1 MTAPG
6 TAVAVSARHNVLGA
20 IHMVVGL
27 FLFGVMEVLIKW
39 KVADY
44 PVHQL
49 VFFRASFG
57 LIPCLVMVW
66 QGGGL
71 KALKTR
77 RPGEHFL
84 RAVVGLSAMWLVFS
98 AYETMK
104 LADVGAILFAAPL
117 FLTAMAGPVL
127 GEAVGARRWSAVLVG
142 FVGVLLIIKPGSTAL
157 QPAALGVL
165 GAAFLFAVA
174 MILMRR
180 LGSTESAAT
189 ITFFLSVFITL
200 VSLVLIA
207 TLGWVSPTPGDFM
220 AMAMIGLVGGTAQLF
235 LTQSLRLGE
244 AAVVSPLRYSSIIW
258 AVLFG
263 YIFWGA
269 LPDAMVVAGLVIVIC
284 SGLYILHREARLAII
299 QRRERDLPER

>member
-1 MTAPG
+1 MTTRGA
-6 TAVAVSARHNVLGA
+6 AVAVSARHNVLGA
-20 IHMVVGL
+20 IHMVIGL

-39 KVADY
+39 QVADY

-57 LIPCLVMVW
+57 LIPCIVMVW
-66 QGGGL
+66 QAGGVSS
-71 KALKTR
+71 LKTR

-84 RAVVGLSAMWLVFS
+84 RGLVGLSAMWLVFS

-127 GEAVGARRWSAVLVG
+127 GEAVGARRWTAVLVG
-142 FVGVLLIIKPGSTAL
+142 FVGVLLIVKPGSTAL
-157 QPAALGVL
+157 QPAAVGVL

-174 MILMRR
+174 MTLMRR

-189 ITFFLSVFITL
+189 ITFFLSVLITL

-207 TLGWVSPTPGDFM
+207 MFGWVTPTPGDFA
-220 AMAMIGLVGGTAQLF
+220 AMAMIGLIGGTAQLF
-235 LTQSLRLGE
+235 LTQALRLGE
-244 AAVVSPLRYSSIIW
+244 VAVVSPLRYTSIIW
-258 AVLFG
+258 SVLFG
-263 YIFWGA
+263 YIFWDT
-269 LPDAMVVAGLVIVIC
+269 LPDKMVVAGLVIVIC
-284 SGLYILHREARLAII
+284 SGLYILHRETRLAIVE
-299 QRRERDLPER
+299 RRRDLPNR